1 MAGIGKKKFQLDVAA
16 PSETEVKQIQKVEAK
31 MFAPPKITLKKVDS
45 SMGKQY
51 LNSSN
56 GLTKGSLNQLSN
68 ASLNEKRV
76 ADEFVRPIALKEKT

>member
-51 LNSSN
+51 LNPSN